1 VLCLGS
7 LQYTGLV
14 TTKVPDFFP
23 KMPMTKLTRRQLMLT
38 CTAAASL
45 AAIPT
50 LKAAESGRFRAKLK
64 SGTKP
69 ALTPGEIVLADHAG
83 RRDLLYVPPSYDA
96 AKPAPFVMF
105 LHGARG
111 DGDRNLAQE
120 RAAADANGTLVLSPS
135 TRSGTWDAIQGNF
148 AADFDALDA
157 LLQQAFDRC
166 NIDPMHMAVGGMSDG
181 ASYGIT
187 LGLINGDLFSHV
199 IAHSPGFII
208 TDNWH
213 GKPKVFVSHGR
224 QDNILPFEQ
233 CGAAIV
239 ARLKSK
245 NYDVRFDIFDGGHTA
260 TPEMRSTALAWLK
273 S

>member
-1 VLCLGS
+1 MAN
-7 LQYTGLV
+7 Q
-14 TTKVPDFFP
+14 
-23 KMPMTKLTRRQLMLT
+23 TRRQLLLASLMGS
-38 CTAAASL
+38 SL
-45 AAIPT
+45 AAM
-50 LKAAESGRFRAKLK
+50 
-64 SGTKP
+64 P
-69 ALTPGEIVLADHAG
+69 ALAAMEKGRLSARLYNGERELYAPGEHVLADNNG
-83 RRDLLYVPPSYDA
+83 RRHLLYIPTSA
-96 AKPAPFVMF
+96 AGKPAPFVLF

-120 RAAADANGTLVLSPS
+120 RAAADANGVIVLSPS
-135 TRSGTWDAIQGNF
+135 SSVGTWDAIQNSF
-148 AADFDALDA
+148 ADDLVAVDA
-157 LLQQAFDRC
+157 LLQKSFDGC
-166 NIDPMHMAVGGMSDG
+166 LIDPTRVAVGGMSDG
-181 ASYGIT
+181 ASYGLT
-187 LGLINGDLFSHV
+187 LGLINGDLFTHV

-239 ARLKSK
+239 ARLKKS

-260 TPEMRSTALAWLK
+260 TPEMRSTALGWMK